1 MLQKHTS
8 GCHHL
13 GIRLNYSNYYFRDK
27 QKDHM
32 SRNTITASRDDVF
45 IHKKVEHFWK
55 HENYMNDQDTA
66 MSK

>member
-1 MLQKHTS
+1 
-8 GCHHL
+8 
-13 GIRLNYSNYYFRDK
+13 
-27 QKDHM
+27 M

-55 HENYMNDQDTA
+55 HENYMNDQDTT